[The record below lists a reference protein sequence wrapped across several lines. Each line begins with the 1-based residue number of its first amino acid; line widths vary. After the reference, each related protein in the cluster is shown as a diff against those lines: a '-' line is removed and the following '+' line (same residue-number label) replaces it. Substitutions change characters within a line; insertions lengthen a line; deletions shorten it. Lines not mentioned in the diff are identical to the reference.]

1 MHAPPFGH
9 VDVTG
14 QTRYTFPKYQENGA
28 ATVRNLTILTS
39 VVMLSACSSN
49 PLAGLT
55 RLSDVNVAE
64 NAVEVAVAEAV
75 DVQPVAAQAPT
86 PVETAAIE
94 TVTPEISSPADIT
107 DPAQK
112 PGFFSRMLGGITSG
126 ATKSVQDSA
135 DPVVQD
141 SADPAAQDTPDPAVV
156 GVTADLAAP
165 MPAPAPQIA
174 QVAVPDTPDPAPV
187 VAAAT
192 SVAAATPAPQ
202 RAGFFGRMFGGGRG
216 DTPAATPK
224 AEPAAA
230 QAPAPRRGWFQPA
243 PRTGPDAQLVSVGTQ
258 VPYGEIA
265 TNCDVKRGQLGTKIE
280 ESSGFV
286 LYDTVPNATSLRT
299 HYITGFKD
307 RCARQFSAA
316 TALLGDVG
324 SHEVL
329 RYLPAN
335 KRRPYTDIDN
345 AYEAIKSSFCR
356 VGFGQPCG
364 AKLDRLDGVT
374 TFITAYRNFGANPTW
389 SNILLHKGEVKAV
402 GKGAR

>member
-94 TVTPEISSPADIT
+94 AVTPEISSPADIT

-135 DPVVQD
+135 DP
-141 SADPAAQDTPDPAVV
+141 AAQDTPDPAAQD
-156 GVTADLAAP
+156 TASACTTNCAGRGARYTRPRTCCCRSHICCGRDTC
-165 MPAPAPQIA
+165 APA
-174 QVAVPDTPDPAPV
+174 
-187 VAAAT
+187 
-192 SVAAATPAPQ
+192 
-202 RAGFFGRMFGGGRG
+202 
-216 DTPAATPK
+216 
-224 AEPAAA
+224 
-230 QAPAPRRGWFQPA
+230 RRIFW
-243 PRTGPDAQLVSVGTQ
+243 
-258 VPYGEIA
+258 PY
-265 TNCDVKRGQLGTKIE
+265 VWRW
-280 ESSGFV
+280 
-286 LYDTVPNATSLRT
+286 P
-299 HYITGFKD
+299 
-307 RCARQFSAA
+307 
-316 TALLGDVG
+316 
-324 SHEVL
+324 
-329 RYLPAN
+329 
-335 KRRPYTDIDN
+335 
-345 AYEAIKSSFCR
+345 
-356 VGFGQPCG
+356 
-364 AKLDRLDGVT
+364 
-374 TFITAYRNFGANPTW
+374 W
-389 SNILLHKGEVKAV
+389 
-402 GKGAR
+402 